1 MNSIVIRRGRSKY
14 EWRLLCKSVAAV
26 SIFSKQDLAM
36 SSRILRSAKKD
47 LSQILPLRNKAV
59 QEIQI
64 TIKLLEFTIPKVTVL
79 SLSIFTDHGRDI

>member
-1 MNSIVIRRGRSKY
+1 MNSIVIRRRRSKY
-14 EWRLLCKSVAAV
+14 EWRPLCKSVAAV
-26 SIFSKQDLAM
+26 SIFSKQALAM

-47 LSQILPLRNKAV
+47 LSQTLALRNKAV

-64 TIKLLEFTIPKVTVL
+64 TIKVLEFAIPKVTAL